1 MKNRLKEK
9 LLNKQ
14 AVIGTFVALGHP
26 DVTEMMAGLGFDWLV
41 LDAEHG
47 PLGYE
52 TLQRMMQAMNGSGCT
67 PIVRPQ
73 WNDMVTI
80 KRVLDIGAHGILVP
94 MVNTREEAEY
104 AARACKYPPRGVR
117 GVGPRRAAFFDRDY
131 MATAD
136 DEIMVIAQIETP
148 AAVENLNEIL
158 QVDGIDAC
166 YVGPFDLSRNMG
178 LAFSDFSNPD
188 FLTALDIVLESAH
201 KATKPAG
208 IFAGQDNIEWAVK
221 KGFILNTLDS
231 VDTFLMRAAMSAL
244 KKFRNVVK
252 SGYEIDT

>member
-1 MKNRLKEK
+1 MKNLLKEK
-9 LLNKQ
+9 LKTNQ

-26 DVTEMMAGLGFDWLV
+26 DVTEMLAGLGFDWLV

-52 TLQRMMQAMNGSGCT
+52 TLQRLMQAMNGSGCT

-104 AARACKYPPRGVR
+104 AVRACRYPPRGER
-117 GVGPRRAAFFDRDY
+117 GAGPRRAAWADKDY
-131 MATAD
+131 LGTAD

-148 AAVENLNEIL
+148 QAVQNLDEIL

-166 YVGPFDLSRNMG
+166 YVGPFDMARNMG
-178 LAFSDFSNPD
+178 MNFPD
-188 FLTALDIVLESAH
+188 FRTRILRLYLTRSWPRPETRANRQGFTRVSTTSSGVL
-201 KATKPAG
+201 
-208 IFAGQDNIEWAVK
+208 K
-221 KGFILNTLDS
+221 KGLS
-231 VDTFLMRAAMSAL
+231 
-244 KKFRNVVK
+244 
-252 SGYEIDT
+252 